1 MRNVIVTG
9 GSRGLGLAVC
19 KRLAGSG
26 YRAIAVARTLT
37 PELEAAMTSAPEDS
51 LRFAA
56 FDLGEIDAMPGFV
69 KDLRKQHGAVYGLV
83 NNAGLGTE
91 GLLAV
96 MPMSEIEQLIRI
108 NTLSPIAL
116 TRQVIRSMFA
126 EGQGRIVNMSS
137 IIASTGYYALSVY
150 AATKA
155 SMVGFTKSLAREVG
169 RAGITVNAVA
179 PGFIET
185 AMTEGLGD
193 DKKQQIARRSALQRL
208 AEADDVARTVEFL
221 MGEGGRSITGTVIT
235 VDAGNTA

>member
-9 GSRGLGLAVC
+9 GSRGLGLATC
-19 KRLAGSG
+19 MGLAANG
-26 YRAIAVARTLT
+26 YRAIAVARQESA
-37 PELEAAMTSAPEDS
+37 ELAAAMRSAGPGEI
-51 LRFAA
+51 RFAP
-56 FDLGEIDAMPGFV
+56 FDLGRIEDMPQFV
-69 KDLRKQHGAVYGLV
+69 KDLRKTHGPAYGLV
-83 NNAGLGTE
+83 NNAGIGTE

-96 MPMSEIEQLIRI
+96 MPLAQIEQLIRL

-116 TRQVIRSMFA
+116 TRQVIRSMLA
-126 EGQGRIVNMSS
+126 EGQGRIVCMSS
-137 IIASTGYYALSVY
+137 IIASTGYHALSVY

-185 AMTEGLGD
+185 AMTASLDED
-193 DKKQQIARRSALQRL
+193 RRAQIARRSALQRL
-208 AEADDVARTVEFL
+208 AEPGDVASTVTFL
-221 MGEGGRSITGTVIT
+221 MGDGGRNITGTVIT